1 MHNNFYIS
9 ILISSSIYFIRS
21 PCRERTH
28 GGLASLRPFFPV
40 IRPISRDWS
49 FRVAS
54 TGAAA
59 RWYPSKSGTGR
70 EFLGCVV
77 RGVSRRDRGTEG
89 RSCLDVG
96 VDALIHVVIASF
108 PPLSFS
114 SFDPSSCRETTF
126 WSVPFPSRGSKKRR
140 CAWIRR
146 PSKIDSSRK
155 LGRMGLHVRESASG
169 GGVSIGLAVVA
180 CVYEFERRQKYR
192 VTARPSLSYVPR
204 PQDNWR
210 RFDLE
215 LIVGRRGSYFK
226 TFHRG
231 ERETDQR
238 GENYS
243 SVDCRARC
251 NISRRGEKKREKE
264 IKLQNIRPRRP
275 RDGPR
280 TKQSS
285 RCRLRVVIS
294 KGGSEKSGKGKR
306 ETRQSVAISARRARE
321 RSSHGGRARE
331 VEWTGDN
338 RGFEWVGREP
348 VGLTGTSWTRCQRAT
363 SVTGIG
369 PS

>member
-9 ILISSSIYFIRS
+9 ILISSQIYFIRS

-126 WSVPFPSRGSKKRR
+126 WSVPFPSRGSKKTKVRLDTSPLENRFVAKVGANGVARAWVCQWRR
-140 CAWIRR
+140 CVDRFSRGRVRVWIREEAKVSGYG
-146 PSKIDSSRK
+146 PS
-155 LGRMGLHVRESASG
+155 V
-169 GGVSIGLAVVA
+169 
-180 CVYEFERRQKYR
+180 
-192 VTARPSLSYVPR
+192 
-204 PQDNWR
+204 
-210 RFDLE
+210 
-215 LIVGRRGSYFK
+215 LIVCAASAGQLKAIRSGAHRWKKGIIFQNISPRRTRNGPK
-226 TFHRG
+226 RG
-231 ERETDQR
+231 ELFE
-238 GENYS
+238 
-243 SVDCRARC
+243 
-251 NISRRGEKKREKE
+251 
-264 IKLQNIRPRRP
+264 
-275 RDGPR
+275 
-280 TKQSS
+280 
-285 RCRLRVVIS
+285 CRLP
-294 KGGSEKSGKGKR
+294 
-306 ETRQSVAISARRARE
+306 SA
-321 RSSHGGRARE
+321 
-331 VEWTGDN
+331 
-338 RGFEWVGREP
+338 
-348 VGLTGTSWTRCQRAT
+348 L
-363 SVTGIG
+363 
-369 PS
+369 

>member
-1 MHNNFYIS
+1 M
-9 ILISSSIYFIRS
+9 
-21 PCRERTH
+21 
-28 GGLASLRPFFPV
+28 

-114 SFDPSSCRETTF
+114 SFDPSSFAKQR
-126 WSVPFPSRGSKKRR
+126 SDPFHSRPVVQKKRR

-204 PQDNWR
+204 PQDN
-210 RFDLE
+210 
-215 LIVGRRGSYFK
+215 
-226 TFHRG
+226 
-231 ERETDQR
+231 
-238 GENYS
+238 
-243 SVDCRARC
+243 
-251 NISRRGEKKREKE
+251 
-264 IKLQNIRPRRP
+264 
-275 RDGPR
+275 
-280 TKQSS
+280 
-285 RCRLRVVIS
+285 
-294 KGGSEKSGKGKR
+294 
-306 ETRQSVAISARRARE
+306 
-321 RSSHGGRARE
+321 
-331 VEWTGDN
+331 
-338 RGFEWVGREP
+338 
-348 VGLTGTSWTRCQRAT
+348 
-363 SVTGIG
+363 
-369 PS
+369 